1 MHTQNTSSE
10 NGINKIKQ
18 SIKQLEIIGKEN
30 NIDLSLEIEKLEMKL
45 KSLEKPKFKDLTPWE
60 KVSISRDIKRPSAKN
75 YIKNICSEFIEL
87 HGDRLY
93 KDDLSIIGGI
103 GTIDDFN
110 VTIIAH
116 QKGKDVHEQIER
128 NFGMPHPEGYR
139 KALRLMKQAEKFNR
153 PIITFIDTPGAF
165 CGLEAEERGQGE
177 AIARNLLEMS
187 TLSVPIISIVIGEGG
202 SGGALGIG
210 VANEIAMLENSVYS
224 VISPE
229 GLSSILFKDAS
240 KSKEAC
246 DIMKLTSKDLL
257 DLKIIDKLIEE
268 PLETASSDINLMSS
282 RIKEYLIDRLGYYRS
297 LDKSE
302 IVNHRYDKFRNIGS
316 YAYNLL

>member
-1 MHTQNTSSE
+1 MHVQNTSSDNE
-10 NGINKIKQ
+10 INRIKE
-18 SIKQLEIIGKEN
+18 SIKQLEIIANEN
-30 NIDLSLEIEKLEMKL
+30 NINLDSEIEKLKL
-45 KSLEKPKFKDLTPWE
+45 KLQTIEKSKLKDLTPWE

-75 YIKNICSEFIEL
+75 YIKNICSNFVEL

-103 GTIDDFN
+103 GKIDNFN

-246 DIMKLTSKDLL
+246 DIMKLTSTDLL
-257 DLKIIDKLIEE
+257 ELNVIDKIIKE
-268 PLETASSDINLMSS
+268 PLDTASSDLSFMSNE
-282 RIKEYLIDRLGYYRS
+282 IKQYIVDRLNHYRS
-297 LDKSE
+297 LDKTE
-302 IVNHRYDKFRNIGS
+302 LVEHRYNKFRNIGS
-316 YAYNLL
+316 YEYSIF